1 VVRGGIFPYDVRS
14 RGYRRE
20 AAASP
25 LRVSPKEVADLSAG
39 TGEYTL
45 GVEEE
50 YQIVDAESGGLEPR
64 GGPVLDRARQALGEQ
79 VVSELRASQIEVV
92 TSVCRTLA
100 EVRAELAWLR
110 RGVSGA
116 SCEEGCRIV
125 AASTH
130 PFSDWQEQPITSDR
144 RYRRLVESYGRL
156 IHQQLAFGFHVHVG
170 LDDREAAL
178 GVMNHLRVWL
188 APLLALSA
196 NSPFWL
202 GEDTGYASYRTQVWG
217 RLPASG
223 PPGPFASLAEH
234 DALVEALVETGGVLD
249 AASVYWDVRL
259 PEKLE
264 TVEIRVADVPSRVD
278 EAVML
283 TGLCRAL
290 VRVCHERVERG
301 EPYPDARPELLR
313 IAHWNASR
321 YGLDGKLVDVEAQR
335 VLPAH
340 AMMEKMLAFARPAL
354 EEHGDY
360 EEVSSL
366 VGDTLDRGN
375 GARRQRRAYER
386 TGRLGGVI
394 DALIEETASGT
405 DAT

>member
-1 VVRGGIFPYDVRS
+1 M
-14 RGYRRE
+14 
-20 AAASP
+20 
-25 LRVSPKEVADLSAG
+25 SAG
-39 TGEYTL
+39 TGKYTL

-50 YQIVDAESGGLEPR
+50 YQVVGAESRGLEPR
-64 GGPVLDRARQALGEQ
+64 GRPVLDRARRAEGEQ

-92 TSVCRTLA
+92 TTVCRTLA
-100 EVRAELAWLR
+100 EVRAELTRLR
-110 RGVSGA
+110 RNVSGA
-116 SCEEGCRIV
+116 AYEEGCRIV

-130 PFSDWQEQPITSDR
+130 PFSDWQEQPITSDD
-144 RYRRLVESYGRL
+144 RYQRLAESYGRL
-156 IHQQLAFGFHVHVG
+156 IYQQLSFGFHVHVG

-178 GVMNHLRVWL
+178 RVMNHLRVWL

-223 PPGPFASLAEH
+223 PPGSFASLAEH
-234 DALVEALVETGGVLD
+234 DALVQALVETGGVLD

-264 TVEIRVADVPSRVD
+264 TVEIRVADVPSKVD

-283 TGLCRAL
+283 AGLCRAL

-313 IAHWNASR
+313 ISHWNASR
-321 YGLDGKLVDVEAQR
+321 YGLDGELVDVDVRRA
-335 VLPAH
+335 LPAR

-366 VGDTLDRGN
+366 IGETLERGN

-386 TGRLGGVI
+386 TGRLEGVV
-394 DALIEETASGT
+394 DALTEETVLGT